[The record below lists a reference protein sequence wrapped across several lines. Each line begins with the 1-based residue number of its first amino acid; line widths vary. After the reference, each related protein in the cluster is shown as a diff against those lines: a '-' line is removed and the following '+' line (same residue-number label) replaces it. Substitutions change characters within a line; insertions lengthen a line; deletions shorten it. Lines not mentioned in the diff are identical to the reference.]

1 MTGVFQI
8 AKYSNESKLNMFIE
22 YPMIKHHQCK
32 VEV

>member
-1 MTGVFQI
+1 MTGFFPI
-8 AKYSNESKLNMFIE
+8 AKYSNGSKLNMFIE